1 MLLNKIKILVL
12 AGATG
17 FNTSAAKE
25 LVTKYTD
32 PFTTFML
39 WVVPIAGIIAAL
51 IQGVK
56 YILQDEDDRN
66 RNKFSKTMKTILTV
80 CVVLESL
87 SAIFKI
93 IGIAVS

>member
-25 LVTKYTD
+25 LVKNYTD
-32 PFTTFML
+32 PFMTFML
-39 WVVPIAGIIAAL
+39 WFVPSAGIIAVL
-51 IQGVK
+51 VQGVK

>member
-32 PFTTFML
+32 PFNDVYVMGCTNCWYYCCFDSRSEIYST
-39 WVVPIAGIIAAL
+39 G
-51 IQGVK
+51 
-56 YILQDEDDRN
+56 
-66 RNKFSKTMKTILTV
+66 
-80 CVVLESL
+80 
-87 SAIFKI
+87 
-93 IGIAVS
+93 